1 MVSSIS
7 IILLILVVYYWEGET
22 NLRSVSPPVD
32 MLIYPEKDKENISVL
47 DINLSIKKQANNFH
61 NILSVKKKKQQD
73 NADRIIIDHSSEE
86 YQSRIEA
93 WRERNRQ
100 RADNMKDRL
109 EWKKRSREALLE
121 SKRNQDK
128 RLYESIKAEEPLK

>member
-7 IILLILVVYYWEGET
+7 IILLILVVYYWKGET
-22 NLRSVSPPVD
+22 NLRSVSPSVD